1 MEDAIS
7 DWGNVDEWNAALINE
22 YLDKHET
29 TLTFYGLFPKGLR
42 VTGAH
47 DVQNDYHRTIFG
59 MRGIICMNLQLFRN
73 KLRV

>member
-7 DWGNVDEWNAALINE
+7 DWSDVDQWNAASFND
-22 YLDKHET
+22 YLEKHET

-42 VTGAH
+42 VKGTH
-47 DVQNDYHRTIFG
+47 DVQNDFHHTIDG

-73 KLRV
+73 KIR